1 MAILQS
7 FHVPRF
13 IMEKM
18 ITIGKIVGA
27 FGIRGEIKVY
37 AYADNPELF
46 SKGRNIIIVESI
58 PKDSSVTS
66 KISLPKGDVR
76 KNQQKTSEQT
86 QSITLRSSTN
96 EQEHKDSAQVKGT
109 KKIYQ
114 KILSS
119 RKAGNTYIMKLNNV
133 DDRNTSEQLRDFLI
147 QIPEESLPHL
157 PANEFY
163 IRDLK
168 GSTVFDIGNNEIIG
182 TVEDILTNRAQDVYV
197 IRSTDGFEVLIPA
210 VREFVKEIDID
221 KKSIYVKLID
231 GMKQ

>member
-46 SKGRNIIIVESI
+46 SKGRNIIVVENL
-58 PKDSSVTS
+58 PKDSSATS
-66 KISLPKGDVR
+66 KISPSKDSSQ
-76 KNQQKTSEQT
+76 KNQRKTSGRI
-86 QSITLRSSTN
+86 QSAPPNSLIHEKKQR
-96 EQEHKDSAQVKGT
+96 DSYQLKGAR
-109 KKIYQ
+109 KINR

-119 RKAGNTYIMKLNNV
+119 RKVGNTFILKLNDI
-133 DDRNTSEQLRDFLI
+133 DDRNASEQLRNFLI
-147 QIPEESLPHL
+147 QIPEECLPPL
-157 PANEFY
+157 PDNEFY
-163 IRDLK
+163 IKDLN
-168 GSTVFDIGNNEIIG
+168 GSTVFDTDNNEIIG

-197 IRSTDGFEVLIPA
+197 VRSKDGLEILIPA

>member
-58 PKDSSVTS
+58 PKDSSATS
-66 KISLPKGDVR
+66 KISPLKDGSR
-76 KNQQKTSEQT
+76 KNQRKTSEQT

-109 KKIYQ
+109 KKIYR

-119 RKAGNTYIMKLNNV
+119 RKVGNTFILKLNNV
-133 DDRNTSEQLRDFLI
+133 DDRNASEQLRNFLI
-147 QIPEESLPHL
+147 QIPEECLPPL
-157 PANEFY
+157 PDNEFY
-163 IRDLK
+163 IKDLN
-168 GSTVFDIGNNEIIG
+168 GSTVFDTDNNEIIG

-197 IRSTDGFEVLIPA
+197 VRSKDGLEILIPA
-210 VREFVKEIDID
+210 VREFVKEIAID

>member
-7 FHVPRF
+7 FHVPQF

-46 SKGRNIIIVESI
+46 SKGRNIIVVENL
-58 PKDSSVTS
+58 PKDSSATS
-66 KISLPKGDVR
+66 KISPLKDGSR
-76 KNQQKTSEQT
+76 KNQRKTSERI
-86 QSITLRSSTN
+86 QSGPLNSSIH
-96 EQEHKDSAQVKGT
+96 EKKQRDSYQLKGAR
-109 KKIYQ
+109 KINR

-119 RKAGNTYIMKLNNV
+119 RKVGNTFILKLNDI
-133 DDRNTSEQLRDFLI
+133 DDRNASEQLRNFLI
-147 QIPEESLPHL
+147 QIPEECLPPL
-157 PANEFY
+157 PDNEFY
-163 IRDLK
+163 IKDLN
-168 GSTVFDIGNNEIIG
+168 GSTVFDTDNNEIIG

-197 IRSTDGFEVLIPA
+197 VRSKDGLEILIPA